1 MISAASLPEKRRNA
15 VNGKSGAQRSSL
27 QGRGELCIV
36 LEASSFLRQMP
47 RLIAGTL
54 LDIGLGLKR
63 AECIPAIL
71 SGQEPAGAP
80 APALGLCLTGTRY
93 A

>member
-1 MISAASLPEKRRNA
+1 
-15 VNGKSGAQRSSL
+15 
-27 QGRGELCIV
+27 
-36 LEASSFLRQMP
+36 MP